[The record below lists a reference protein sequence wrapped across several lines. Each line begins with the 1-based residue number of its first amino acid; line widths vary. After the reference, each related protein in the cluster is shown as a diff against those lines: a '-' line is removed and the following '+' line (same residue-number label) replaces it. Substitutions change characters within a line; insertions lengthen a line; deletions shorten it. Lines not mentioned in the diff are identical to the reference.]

1 MLGGGILGG
10 LLLGHTPVCA
20 VEIDPYCRNVL
31 KQRMVDGYLPADMQI
46 HDDIRTF
53 DGTAWLGKVDVVAGG
68 FPCQD
73 LSYAGKRAG
82 LDGEKSSLFFELMR
96 IVREVRPRYLF
107 LENVPGLLSKGFD
120 RVLGEVAESGFDA
133 AWTVLSASDCGANHQ
148 RKRIWILCENQ
159 NVVDTESIG
168 YGQRRESR
176 DVHPTECGQDQ
187 EMRGFIGSTSATS
200 SNLAHSEC
208 ERPEEQDQHERGC
221 LEETVVREAGV
232 IGSSSSSLADTVSN
246 RRQGWLSGR
255 EDSQRE
261 SELGQTGCS
270 GSIHR
275 QQSEN
280 WWSIEPDLGRLGHG
294 IPDRVGRLKALGNAQ
309 VPLVA
314 ASAWV
319 ILERM
324 LRSRE
329 S

>member
-31 KQRMVDGYLPADMQI
+31 KKRMVDGYLPADMHI

-53 DGTAWLGKVDVVAGG
+53 DGTAWRGKVDVVAGG
-68 FPCQD
+68 FTCQD
-73 LSYAGKRAG
+73 FSYAGKRAC

-148 RKRIWILCENQ
+148 RKRIWILC
-159 NVVDTESIG
+159 
-168 YGQRRESR
+168 
-176 DVHPTECGQDQ
+176 QD
-187 EMRGFIGSTSATS
+187 
-200 SNLAHSEC
+200 LAYSEC
-208 ERPEEQDQHERGC
+208 ERPEKQDQHERGC

-232 IGSSSSSLADTVSN
+232 IGSSSSSLADPVSN
-246 RRQGWLSGR
+246 RWQGGIPRR
-255 EDSQRE
+255 EDSQWE

-270 GSIHR
+270 GSVHR